1 MEERVG
7 SLRHF
12 RREHEKMKLLERVC
26 HLAEDGLCTYHG
38 KESNRGSILLVGGC
52 HGLVFGS
59 LHGML
64 GSNIDDRNNHSN

>member
-1 MEERVG
+1 MG

-12 RREHEKMKLLERVC
+12 RREHEKMQLLEMVYHR
-26 HLAEDGLCTYHG
+26 AEDGLRTYHG

-64 GSNIDDRNNHSN
+64 ESDIDDRSNHST